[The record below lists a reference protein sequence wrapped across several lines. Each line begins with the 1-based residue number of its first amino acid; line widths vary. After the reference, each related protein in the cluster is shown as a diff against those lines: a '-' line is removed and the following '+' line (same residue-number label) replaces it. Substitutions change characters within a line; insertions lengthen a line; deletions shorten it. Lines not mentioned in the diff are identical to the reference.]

1 MKRGEAETR
10 RRDETKSK
18 VSGGGGHLV
27 VSSSRR
33 LVVSLSHRLVVSWT
47 GPYNVPKNGV
57 QKFEKYGMDFGPPR
71 YGRLVVS
78 PSRLAVSSRR
88 LVSSS
93 RRLVV

>member
-1 MKRGEAETR
+1 MR

-18 VSGGGGHLV
+18 VSGGGG
-27 VSSSRR
+27 SSC
-33 LVVSLSHRLVVSWT
+33 RLVVSWT
-47 GPYNVPKNGV
+47 GPDNVPKNGV

-88 LVSSS
+88 LVVLL
-93 RRLVV
+93 RLLKKGNFGPNHYININFTLF